1 MLLENYWG
9 CFEIFPH
16 KLSHIIVGHSGSPRM
31 LHFVILDTVQFRLLV
46 IPFYMY
52 RISLYVYLDFT
63 STLIPDTKTKISYQS
78 FITSYY
84 LIRLKLTKMISKDN
98 FNP

>member
-1 MLLENYWG
+1 MNIKAMYIAIYYIL
-9 CFEIFPH
+9 IF
-16 KLSHIIVGHSGSPRM
+16 I
-31 LHFVILDTVQFRLLV
+31 
-46 IPFYMY
+46 
-52 RISLYVYLDFT
+52 

-98 FNP
+98 FNYQNL